1 MELHVEAAGITYRL
15 TLGITTPQRGGG
27 SLAVGTG
34 EAYPAGSGQAALRL
48 NEGPV
53 DAVHLVIEATGI
65 AQVVSRP
72 ISPPEWG
79 GHGPTIDTLSAF

>member
-1 MELHVEAAGITYRL
+1 MLTY
-15 TLGITTPQRGGG
+15 
-27 SLAVGTG
+27 
-34 EAYPAGSGQAALRL
+34 QAALRL